1 MIYDIFECLQ
11 KSLIAKTFFDMV
23 GLVFFYKIKKKMYL
37 PTLSTFFKSLFH
49 LIDEECSRKEKLF
62 LQKNSTINISQ
73 EVGSCQP
80 KNWEKRCK
88 RIKNQ
93 GGKNLPWDIFEAEW

>member
-1 MIYDIFECLQ
+1 MKNGLE
-11 KSLIAKTFFDMV
+11 KKNFFV
-23 GLVFFYKIKKKMYL
+23 
-37 PTLSTFFKSLFH
+37 
-49 LIDEECSRKEKLF
+49 
-62 LQKNSTINISQ
+62 QKNSKINISQ